1 MKIVDKRKQNIVAFT
16 NVPVGRAFI
25 FLHTDEMGN
34 SPYLRTTNVT
44 DEDGEVL
51 NAVDLEDGY
60 LVNVG
65 ESVPVILCNAEVI
78 IN

>member
-1 MKIVDKRKQNIVAFT
+1 MKITDKRRQNTIAFT

-25 FLHTDEMGN
+25 FLHTDEMG
-34 SPYLRTTNVT
+34 SHPYLRTTSVI

-51 NAVDLEDGY
+51 NAVDIEDGY

-78 IN
+78 IS

>member
-1 MKIVDKRKQNIVAFT
+1 MKITDKRKQNIVLFT
-16 NVPVGRAFI
+16 SVPVGRAFI
-25 FLHTDEMGN
+25 FLHTDEMGDG
-34 SPYLRTTNVT
+34 PYLRTTNVT
-44 DEDGEVL
+44 DEDGEIL